1 MSEYKKTV
9 NQNSEYVSIHEG
21 EKVHMIEC
29 PKDFLDYFNAVL
41 DFKENSVQE
50 LAYAINNRLDL
61 TPVETADEKQ
71 WFSYS
76 DEELEDMFSQ
86 QENYNQNTVA
96 KTSNITPSTFLQKA
110 KLTHP
115 VRPVFLELF
124 DFSLRQFI
132 QYAYDLQPDEEK
144 RTVLDIEHDYK
155 TAKNNFAQ
163 LIKDTLYTDNSIT
176 APKNIDLAKYDLK
189 EPKKLSDN
197 QLIYGKLFIEAADL
211 YRCLRMYW
219 LAIVKESPSVA
230 ELLEILLADAVKFGY
245 SHCRLKYI
253 EQEVKMITG

>member
-1 MSEYKKTV
+1 MSESKQTV

-41 DFKENSVQE
+41 GFKENSVQE

-61 TPVETADEKQ
+61 TPAETADEKQ

-86 QENYNQNTVA
+86 QKTYNQNTVA

-163 LIKDTLYTDNSIT
+163 LIKDTLYTDNSIK
-176 APKNIDLAKYDLK
+176 APKNVDLAKYDLK
-189 EPKKLSDN
+189 EPKKLSGN

-211 YRCLRMYW
+211 YRRLRMYW
-219 LAIVKESPSVA
+219 LTLVREYPPAA
-230 ELLEILLADAVKFGY
+230 ELLETLLADTVKFGY

>member
-1 MSEYKKTV
+1 M
-9 NQNSEYVSIHEG
+9 
-21 EKVHMIEC
+21 
-29 PKDFLDYFNAVL
+29 P
-41 DFKENSVQE
+41 
-50 LAYAINNRLDL
+50 NNRD
-61 TPVETADEKQ
+61 V
-71 WFSYS
+71 
-76 DEELEDMFSQ
+76 
-86 QENYNQNTVA
+86 V
-96 KTSNITPSTFLQKA
+96 ITPEILNNIAEIDAFNGA
-110 KLTHP
+110 WAGGAVKLSA
-115 VRPVFLELF
+115 
-124 DFSLRQFI
+124 D
-132 QYAYDLQPDEEK
+132 DLQPDEEK

-163 LIKDTLYTDNSIT
+163 LIKDTLYTDNSIK
-176 APKNIDLAKYDLK
+176 APKNVDLAKYDLK

>member
-61 TPVETADEKQ
+61 TPAETADEKQ
-71 WFSYS
+71 WFCYS
-76 DEELEDMFSQ
+76 D
-86 QENYNQNTVA
+86 NQNTVA

-163 LIKDTLYTDNSIT
+163 LIKDTLYTDNIIT

-211 YRCLRMYW
+211 YRRLRMYW
-219 LAIVKESPSVA
+219 LAIVKEYPSVA